1 MKKLIVLLA
10 LVLTGCSTSDMS
22 QMMPGSKLDVAPKSS
37 AELLHPDW
45 VEVPTAQRDLSMVEG
60 PYGERKSDSLDAFSY
75 YLSQLGIE
83 HEILPGEHLVI
94 KLRKKVQFKTGSDKV
109 SMDSQEWLSQLGY
122 YVARMPNIDVV
133 LEGHTDN
140 TGSAAIN
147 ERLSQ
152 KRALKVKDEL
162 VKQQVMPGAIF
173 TRGFSD
179 YKPRCSN
186 KTTSGKACNRRVEL
200 SFILANN

>member
-1 MKKLIVLLA
+1 
-10 LVLTGCSTSDMS
+10 
-22 QMMPGSKLDVAPKSS
+22 MMPGSMLDTAPQSD
-37 AELLHPDW
+37 AELLYPEW
-45 VEVPTAQRDLSMVEG
+45 VSEPVTQREQSMVEG
-60 PYGERKSDSLDAFSY
+60 PYGMRKSDSLDAFSY

-83 HEILPGEHLVI
+83 HEILPGDHLVI
-94 KLRKKVQFKTGSDKV
+94 KLRKKVQFNTGSDMV
-109 SMDSQEWLSQLGY
+109 SRDSQQWLSQLGY

-140 TGSAAIN
+140 TGSAVIN

-162 VKQQVMPGAIF
+162 MKQQVMPGAIF

-179 YKPRCSN
+179 YKPRCTN

-200 SFILANN
+200 SFILASN

>member
-1 MKKLIVLLA
+1 MKKLIIIFALA
-10 LVLTGCSTSDMS
+10 LSGCGSSEISKML
-22 QMMPGSKLDVAPKSS
+22 PGSMLDTAPSND
-37 AELLHPDW
+37 AELMYPDW
-45 VEVPTAQRDLSMVEG
+45 RNASELERQASMVEG
-60 PYGERKSDSLDAFSY
+60 PYGVRKSDSLDAFSY

-83 HEILPGEHLVI
+83 HEILPGDHLVI
-94 KLRKKVQFKTGSDKV
+94 KLRKKVQFNTGSDNV
-109 SMDSQEWLSQLGY
+109 SWDSQQWLSQLGY
-122 YVARMPNIDVV
+122 YVARMPNLDVV
-133 LEGHTDN
+133 IEGHTDN

-162 VKQQVMPGAIF
+162 MKQDVMPGAIF
-173 TRGFSD
+173 TRGYSD
-179 YKPRCSN
+179 YKPRCTN